1 MQDGKQEWKPERGR
15 DGEIGQL
22 LFLSICFQPWWQNSC
37 FDPFSLLST
46 TCPLVQRLAG
56 SQWVCCPWQPPA
68 CAHACSSFLTALP
81 PVMGQ
86 RGNAKLCLQAA
97 YLFHSPATLHL
108 FRCCSGAYRGEIFS
122 CLSIP
127 EDVWVVG
134 FFYYYFRKS
143 FFHFL
148 FHCFIA
154 SLCKYITSS
163 PFAMDCGCCRV
174 IWLSIKPC
182 NTKLLSSLVIEITLW
197 CLLYSNI
204 VPLPFISVQSCIWK

>member
-1 MQDGKQEWKPERGR
+1 MQLQASQPLRQTVVPRWSYAWPGNFFSRRWGNARWKARIKAWTRKGWR
-15 DGEIGQL
+15 NWATF
-22 LFLSICFQPWWQNSC
+22 FLGICFQPWWQNSC

-46 TCPLVQRLAG
+46 TCPLVQRWGG

-68 CAHACSSFLTALP
+68 CAHACSSFLPALP

-86 RGNAKLCLQAA
+86 GGNAKLCLQAA

-134 FFYYYFRKS
+134 VFIIISESHFSTSYF
-143 FFHFL
+143 
-148 FHCFIA
+148 
-154 SLCKYITSS
+154 
-163 PFAMDCGCCRV
+163 
-174 IWLSIKPC
+174 
-182 NTKLLSSLVIEITLW
+182 
-197 CLLYSNI
+197 I
-204 VPLPFISVQSCIWK
+204 VL